1 MTFDY
6 PRFRKAFAAAKRNL
20 RISQDYHSSKPTAVG
35 TRIPVHG
42 HKRQVTQQGITRTH
56 RVRLTELAAE
66 QSAAL
71 DLPDDP
77 IEKQKWES
85 VWAADREAAIMC
97 SKGKHLY
104 GESRLRWISGHTG
117 VLLSEVRYI
126 LRK

>member
-6 PRFRKAFAAAKRNL
+6 AKFRKAFAAAKRNL
-20 RISQDYHSSKPTAVG
+20 RISQQRIGDRPSAVG
-35 TRIPVHG
+35 TRIPVRG
-42 HKRQVTQQGITRTH
+42 KRRHCNQQGITRVH
-56 RVRLTELAAE
+56 RIRLTELAAE
-66 QSAAL
+66 QSARL

-85 VWAADREAAIMC
+85 VWAADREAAIQC